1 MNRYANLTK
10 KRVSAPHVPRV
21 LPARDGFLRNGKSLD
36 PNASKNNQSSAT
48 ISMAQVILS
57 KKGALKQKGDFNC
70 NSMEMN
76 SATKNISNGP
86 RRSLFDMRS
95 EDRERDGAQNDDED
109 IDTVIFENIE
119 NEMEE
124 DEAGFQDDEN
134 EDTEHIMFG
143 NNQNGIELG
152 FDSEVESENEID
164 EQVEEQHDG
173 PDLQKKA
180 AISTTKKRGPTMMHA
195 VHVRGFDA
203 RETIVCNKF
212 GQPIGPVTKEKDTVG
227 QFSRFLGTIARNA
240 SHAPL
245 TYKSWPKVPN
255 KEMMWKYVL
264 AKYIVPED
272 AKSWVLMTI
281 GACWRGYKCRIKKKH
296 FYKFK
301 DMQTRWKNRPK
312 SIPQNDFSQLLAYWS
327 KKDVMKHCLAA
338 RNLRLSQKNM
348 HTAGPKSFARI
359 REEMIEEDPNKEE
372 PSLTGMFER
381 TRERKEGNV
390 YADTYNDTANKI
402 EKMRNYNPPEDES
415 APADAF
421 LAVMN
426 KEYDGHRRLFGRG
439 VTNTL
444 IKKVNGSGSA
454 STVPREIVKSPTVS
468 LEVEKGQSSH
478 MERELEANYEKRIS
492 ELKEDHA
499 RQLEA
504 IQKKT
509 EDDREK
515 LVEDAV
521 RKILEKIPP
530 EVIRGYLT

>member
-1 MNRYANLTK
+1 MAMNRYANLTK

-21 LPARDGFLRNGKSLD
+21 LPSRDSCLQNEKSLD

-48 ISMAQVILS
+48 ISMAQLILS
-57 KKGALKQKGDFNC
+57 KKGALRKKGDFNC

-76 SATKNISNGP
+76 SATKNTSNGP

-95 EDRERDGAQNDDED
+95 EDLINVDRERDGAENDDED
-109 IDTVIFENIE
+109 IDTVIFVNTG

-124 DEAGFQDDEN
+124 DDMGFQDDEN
-134 EDTEHIMFG
+134 EDSE
-143 NNQNGIELG
+143 QVEELG
-152 FDSEVESENEID
+152 SDNEDESENEIG
-164 EQVEEQHDG
+164 EQVEEQRDG
-173 PDLQKKA
+173 PDLRKNA
-180 AISTTKKRGPTMMHA
+180 AISTTRKRGPTMMHA
-195 VHVRGFDA
+195 IQVRGFDA
-203 RETIVCNKF
+203 CETIACNKF

-227 QFSRFLGTIARNA
+227 QFSRFLGIIARNA

-255 KEMMWKYVL
+255 KEMMWKYVQE
-264 AKYIVPED
+264 KYIVPED

-312 SIPQNDFSQLLAYWS
+312 SIPQNDFSQLLTLWS
-327 KKDVMKHCLAA
+327 KKDVMKRCLAA

-381 TRERKEGNV
+381 TRQRKEGNV
-390 YADTYNDTANKI
+390 YADTYDDKANKI
-402 EKMRNYNPPEDES
+402 EKMRSYNPPEDES

-444 IKKVNGSGSA
+444 IKKVNGSGIA

-468 LEVEKGQSSH
+468 LEVEKGQSAH
-478 MERELEANYEKRIS
+478 MQKELEANYERRIS

-504 IQKKT
+504 IQKQN
-509 EDDREK
+509 EDDCEK

-521 RKILEKIPP
+521 RKILGKIPP

>member
-1 MNRYANLTK
+1 
-10 KRVSAPHVPRV
+10 
-21 LPARDGFLRNGKSLD
+21 
-36 PNASKNNQSSAT
+36 
-48 ISMAQVILS
+48 
-57 KKGALKQKGDFNC
+57 
-70 NSMEMN
+70 
-76 SATKNISNGP
+76 
-86 RRSLFDMRS
+86 
-95 EDRERDGAQNDDED
+95 
-109 IDTVIFENIE
+109 
-119 NEMEE
+119 
-124 DEAGFQDDEN
+124 
-134 EDTEHIMFG
+134 MFG

-152 FDSEVESENEID
+152 SDSEDESEKEIG
-164 EQVEEQHDG
+164 EQVEEQRDG

-195 VHVRGFDA
+195 IQVRGFDA

-212 GQPIGPVTKEKDTVG
+212 GQPIGPVTKEKDTIG

-245 TYKSWPKVPN
+245 TYKSLPKVPN

-264 AKYIVPED
+264 EKYIVPEH

-281 GACWRGYKCRIKKKH
+281 GACWRGYKRRIKKKN

-301 DMQTRWKNRPK
+301 DIQTRWKNRPK
-312 SIPQNDFSQLLAYWS
+312 SIPQTDFSQLLTLWS
-327 KKDVMKHCLAA
+327 KKDEMKRCLAA
-338 RNLRLSQKNM
+338 RNLHLSQKNM

-359 REEMIEEDPNKEE
+359 REEMEN
-372 PSLTGMFER
+372 
-381 TRERKEGNV
+381 
-390 YADTYNDTANKI
+390 
-402 EKMRNYNPPEDES
+402 MRNYNPPEDES

-421 LAVMN
+421 LVVMN

-454 STVPREIVKSPTVS
+454 SKVPREIVKSPTVS
-468 LEVEKGQSSH
+468 LEVENGQSAH
-478 MERELEANYEKRIS
+478 MQTDLEANYERRIS

-504 IQKKT
+504 IQKQT

-515 LVEDAV
+515 
-521 RKILEKIPP
+521 
-530 EVIRGYLT
+530 

>member
-1 MNRYANLTK
+1 MKFVMLQQHRPRYIAPMAMNRYANLTK

-21 LPARDGFLRNGKSLD
+21 LPARDGCRRNGKSLD

-48 ISMAQVILS
+48 ISMAQLILS
-57 KKGALKQKGDFNC
+57 KKEALRKEGDFNC
-70 NSMEMN
+70 NSMEMS
-76 SATKNISNGP
+76 SATKNISKGP

-95 EDRERDGAQNDDED
+95 EDPINVDRERDGAQNDDED

-124 DEAGFQDDEN
+124 DDAGFQDDEN

-152 FDSEVESENEID
+152 SDSEDESENEIG
-164 EQVEEQHDG
+164 EQVEEQRDG
-173 PDLQKKA
+173 PNLQTKA
-180 AISTTKKRGPTMMHA
+180 DISTTKKRGPTMLHA
-195 VHVRGFDA
+195 IQVRGSDA

-227 QFSRFLGTIARNA
+227 QFSRFLGTIARSA

-264 AKYIVPED
+264 EKYIVPER

-312 SIPQNDFSQLLAYWS
+312 SIPQTDFSQLLTLWS
-327 KKDVMKHCLAA
+327 KKDEMKRCLAA

-381 TRERKEGNV
+381 TRQRKEGNL
-390 YADTYNDTANKI
+390 YADTYDDTANKI

-454 STVPREIVKSPTVS
+454 STVPREIVKSRTVIS
-468 LEVEKGQSSH
+468 LEVEKGQSAH
-478 MERELEANYEKRIS
+478 MQTELEANYERTIS

-504 IQKKT
+504 IQKK
-509 EDDREK
+509 
-515 LVEDAV
+515 
-521 RKILEKIPP
+521 
-530 EVIRGYLT
+530 

>member
-1 MNRYANLTK
+1 MTGNKRMQEHGTHNNMNDYERSKRLRVQENQERLRQLGVKNIAKSFTIANDKSVDYYPNPCGDGEEDGNEVATPVKLRQKQHRPRYIAPMAMNKYANLTK

-21 LPARDGFLRNGKSLD
+21 LPARDACLQNEKSLD
-36 PNASKNNQSSAT
+36 PNASKNNQSSAK
-48 ISMAQVILS
+48 ISMAQLILS
-57 KKGALKQKGDFNC
+57 KKGALRKKGDFNC

-95 EDRERDGAQNDDED
+95 E
-109 IDTVIFENIE
+109 
-119 NEMEE
+119 
-124 DEAGFQDDEN
+124 
-134 EDTEHIMFG
+134 
-143 NNQNGIELG
+143 
-152 FDSEVESENEID
+152 
-164 EQVEEQHDG
+164 
-173 PDLQKKA
+173 
-180 AISTTKKRGPTMMHA
+180 
-195 VHVRGFDA
+195 
-203 RETIVCNKF
+203 
-212 GQPIGPVTKEKDTVG
+212 
-227 QFSRFLGTIARNA
+227 GTIARSA

-255 KEMMWKYVL
+255 KEMMWKYVQE
-264 AKYIVPED
+264 KYIVPED

-312 SIPQNDFSQLLAYWS
+312 SIPQNDFSQLLTLWS
-327 KKDVMKHCLAA
+327 KKDVMKRCLAA

-381 TRERKEGNV
+381 TRQRKEGNV
-390 YADTYNDTANKI
+390 YADTYDDTANKI
-402 EKMRNYNPPEDES
+402 EKMRSYNPPEDES

-426 KEYDGHRRLFGRG
+426 KEG

-444 IKKVNGSGSA
+444 IKKVNGSGIA

-468 LEVEKGQSSH
+468 LEVEKGGQSAH
-478 MERELEANYEKRIS
+478 MQKELEANYERRIS

-504 IQKKT
+504 IQKQN

-521 RKILEKIPP
+521 RKILGKISP
-530 EVIRGYLT
+530 EVIRGLHRFWCSKASRFTLGLDEKVMLKIYEDEDLYPLVQKLFKFQYALYARYFYVRKNL